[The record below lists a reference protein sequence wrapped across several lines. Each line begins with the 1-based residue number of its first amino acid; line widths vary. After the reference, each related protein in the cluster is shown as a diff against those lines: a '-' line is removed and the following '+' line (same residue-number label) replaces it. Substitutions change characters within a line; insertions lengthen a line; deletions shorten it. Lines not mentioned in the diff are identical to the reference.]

1 MFLQRIELQGFK
13 SFANK
18 TVLEFPSPARNATHS
33 VAGGPAKMGKD
44 SGITA
49 IVGPNGSGKSNIV
62 DAVRWVLG
70 EQSLKLLR
78 GKKSTD
84 VIFSGSIRKSQQSL
98 AEVSLFLNNEDNSA
112 PIDYAEVAITRKIYR
127 DGSSEY
133 LLNKQEVRLFDIV
146 MLLAKANFGHNTYS
160 IIGQGMVDK
169 LVNFSNEERK
179 EFFDEAT
186 GVKQFQ
192 IKRERSVSKLKRS
205 RENLGQA
212 RVLTTE
218 LEPHLKSL
226 TRQVNK
232 LRQRQEIELEL
243 KNIQTLYYG
252 RMWQD
257 LSIQYDEFALSYNT
271 YDKQRLRLENKL
283 SELHSRLEEIQ
294 GLGSRAEEYDKLQEE
309 YNQSLSKQNESL
321 RELALLRGKLETEYD
336 KAGKHDLSYLENRK
350 SELEQKIKDLTAD
363 TKTSRLKLES
373 NTIKLTEKERQI
385 KIISD
390 ELLVWQNNLDIMQE
404 DYYRLKN
411 GGKSNHQFE
420 AVREVLSQK
429 DKISGICGTV
439 SDLGKIK
446 NQRSE
451 SALVAAAGNRLSAVV
466 VENDAV
472 AVECINWLK
481 SNRLP
486 AVTFYPLNRLK
497 EFYLSKEA
505 EDVLGM
511 GGVVGLASD
520 LISYDRKYQKVF
532 EQVFGNTVIVENLEA
547 AKNIGIN
554 RERMVT
560 LDGDVLEKTGV
571 MRGGFRK
578 PDSLAWKTLEDKF
591 FPEAKIKEIAALKAK
606 IEDQRSEREGLFLQ
620 IGDLKAVV
628 QTEGERAKNFYAEVE
643 ASRKELEKVTADLSA
658 SGLSPEEH
666 SELMKETLIK
676 KETAEAVLKEVEE
689 ALLILRDRMDKFNLE
704 EEKKKQEI
712 FSIQQETY
720 NLQNE
725 LNRINTELGQVKIDL
740 ARVETRR
747 EDVLSAIREN
757 LGDAW
762 EFSHKSD
769 YSQVNLEEDKNRIDR
784 LKKQLEMIGGIDP
797 EIEKEYEEVK
807 TRFEFLTEQSLDLE
821 TAIKDLEKVV
831 VELDKLIKAQ
841 FEDEFEKIN
850 KDFSR
855 YFKQLFDGGTAK
867 LSLIQ
872 KEEEQTEAEIIREQ
886 IAQAAVPAGLDAEEQ
901 NLETNLDNAQPK
913 KIIYPEDKSFLANMG
928 IEIEACPP
936 GKKIKAITML
946 SGGEKTMTA
955 LALIC
960 SIINNN
966 PSPFILF
973 DEVDAAL
980 DESNSSKLSRIV
992 KELAHK
998 TQFIII
1004 THNRAIM
1011 SEADVL
1017 YGVTMQGDG
1026 VSRLISL
1033 KLSEIEQIETV

>member
-13 SFANK
+13 SFASK
-18 TVLEFPSPARNATHS
+18 TVLEFPAPDKRSREC
-33 VAGGPAKMGKD
+33 
-44 SGITA
+44 GITA

-84 VIFSGSIRKSQQSL
+84 VIFSGSAKKAQQSL
-98 AEVSLFLNNEDNSA
+98 AEVSLYLNNEDDSA
-112 PIDYAEVAITRKIYR
+112 PIDYADVEITRKIYR

-169 LVNFSNEERK
+169 IVNFSSEERK

-186 GVKQFQ
+186 GVKQYQ
-192 IKRERSVSKLKRS
+192 IKRERSVAKLKRS
-205 RENLGQA
+205 RENMDSA
-212 RVLTTE
+212 TTLMIE

-243 KNIQTLYYG
+243 KQIQSLYYG
-252 RMWQD
+252 RLWQD
-257 LSIQYDEFALSYNT
+257 LSVQYDEFALSYNT
-271 YDKQRLRLENKL
+271 YDKQRIRLENRL
-283 SELHSRLEEIQ
+283 GELHARSEEIK
-294 GLGSRAEEYDKLQEE
+294 GLGSRVEEYDKLQEE
-309 YNQSLSKQNESL
+309 YNGALSGQNETL
-321 RELALLRGKLETEYD
+321 RELTLLRGKLEIEYD
-336 KAGKHDLSYLENRK
+336 KVGKHDLSFLENRK
-350 SELEQKIKDLTAD
+350 SELEQKIKGLSAE
-363 TKTSRLKLES
+363 TKTSRLRLES
-373 NTIKLTEKERQI
+373 SQLKLAEQERQS
-385 KIISD
+385 KVVAD
-390 ELLVWQNNLDIMQE
+390 ELVVWQNNLDIMQE
-404 DYYRLKN
+404 EYYRLKN
-411 GGKSNHQFE
+411 GGRTNHQYE
-420 AVREVLSQK
+420 AVREILGQK
-429 DKISGICGTV
+429 HSISGILGTV
-439 SDLGKIK
+439 SELGKIK
-446 NQRSE
+446 NSRHE
-451 SALVAAAGNRLSAVV
+451 AALSAAAGNKLSAVV
-466 VENDAV
+466 VENDQSAV
-472 AVECINWLK
+472 ACINWLK
-481 SNRLP
+481 ANRLP

-497 EFYLSKEA
+497 DYHLSRETEEVMSENGA
-505 EDVLGM
+505 
-511 GGVVGLASD
+511 VGLAFD
-520 LISYDRKYQKVF
+520 LISYDKKYQKVF
-532 EQVFGNTVIVENLEA
+532 EQVFGSTVVVESLDA
-547 AKNIGIN
+547 ARAIGIN

-578 PDSLAWKTLEDKF
+578 PESLAWKTLEDKF

-606 IEDQRSEREGLFLQ
+606 IEDQRRERENLFLQ
-620 IGDLKAVV
+620 IGDLKTAV
-628 QTEGERAKNFYAEVE
+628 QTENDRAKNFYADLES
-643 ASRKELEKVTADLSA
+643 AKKELQKIVADLSSSTLSPKER
-658 SGLSPEEH
+658 SGL
-666 SELMKETLIK
+666 LKEMLVK
-676 KETAEAVLKEVEE
+676 KEAAEAELKTIEE
-689 ALLILRDRMDKFNLE
+689 NLSVLRDRMDKFNLD

-712 FSIQQETY
+712 FSIQQEAY

-725 LNRINTELGQVKIDL
+725 LNRINSELGSVKIDL

-747 EDVLSAIREN
+747 EDVLIAIREN
-757 LGDAW
+757 LGDEW
-762 EFSHKSD
+762 EFNRKAD
-769 YSQVNLEEDKNRIDR
+769 YSEVNLDEDKIKIDR
-784 LKKQLEMIGGIDP
+784 LRKQLELIGGIDP

-807 TRFEFLTEQSLDLE
+807 TRYEFLSEQTKDLD
-821 TAIKDLEKVV
+821 TAIKDLERVV
-831 VELDKLIKAQ
+831 TELDKLIRAQ

-855 YFKQLFDGGTAK
+855 YFKQLFEGGSAK
-867 LSLIQ
+867 LSLAQ
-872 KEEEQTEAEIIREQ
+872 KQDEQTEAKIIREQ
-886 IAQAAVPAGLDAEEQ
+886 IAQAGTPEGVMDGVEEAAESILDASE
-901 NLETNLDNAQPK
+901 PK

-928 IEIEACPP
+928 IEIEASPP
-936 GKKIKAITML
+936 GKKIKSITIL

-980 DESNSSKLSRIV
+980 DESNSAKLSGIV

-1033 KLSEIEQIETV
+1033 KLSEVDGIDKA

>member
-13 SFANK
+13 SFASK
-18 TVLEFPSPARNATHS
+18 TVLEFPSPDKRS
-33 VAGGPAKMGKD
+33 REC
-44 SGITA
+44 GITA

-84 VIFSGSIRKSQQSL
+84 VIFSGSTKKAQQSL
-98 AEVSLFLNNEDNSA
+98 AEVSLHLNNEDKSA
-112 PIDYAEVAITRKIYR
+112 PIDYAEIEITRKIYR

-169 LVNFSNEERK
+169 IVNFSSEERK

-192 IKRERSVSKLKRS
+192 IKRERSVSKLKKS
-205 RENLGQA
+205 RENLGA
-212 RVLTTE
+212 ALNLIAE

-232 LRQRQEIELEL
+232 LKQRQEVELEL
-243 KNIQTLYYG
+243 KQIQSLYYG
-252 RMWQD
+252 RLWQD
-257 LSIQYDEFALSYNT
+257 LSAQYDDSALSYNT
-271 YDKQRLRLENKL
+271 YDKQRIRLENKI
-283 SELHSRLEEIQ
+283 SELHTRLEEIQ
-294 GLGSRAEEYDKLQEE
+294 GEGSRAEEYDKLQEE
-309 YNQSLSKQNESL
+309 YNGGLSRQNDIL
-321 RELALLRGKLETEYD
+321 RELALLRGKLEVEYD
-336 KAGKHDLSYLENRK
+336 KAGKQDLSFLENRK
-350 SELEQKIKDLTAD
+350 SELEQKIKDLSAE

-373 NTIKLTEKERQI
+373 SQLKLAEKERLS
-385 KIISD
+385 KVVSD
-390 ELLVWQNNLDIMQE
+390 ELIVWQNNLDIMQE
-404 DYYRLKN
+404 EYYRLKN
-411 GGKSNHQFE
+411 GGRTNYQFE
-420 AVREVLSQK
+420 AVREVLGQK
-429 DKISGICGTV
+429 NNIAGILGTV
-439 SDLGKIK
+439 SELGKIK
-446 NQRSE
+446 NSRHE
-451 SALVAAAGNRLSAVV
+451 SALSAAAGNKLSAVV
-466 VENDAV
+466 VENDEA
-472 AVECINWLK
+472 AIAGINWLK
-481 SNRLP
+481 ANRLS

-497 EFYLSKEA
+497 DYYLSKDTE
-505 EDVLGM
+505 EILGEN
-511 GGVVGLASD
+511 GVIGLASE
-520 LISYDRKYQKVF
+520 LISYDKRYQKVF
-532 EQVFGNTVIVENLEA
+532 DQVFGSTVIVESLGVA
-547 AKNIGIN
+547 RVIGIN

-578 PDSLAWKTLEDKF
+578 PESLAWKTMEDKF

-606 IEDQRSEREGLFLQ
+606 IEDQRSERENLFLQ
-620 IGDLKAVV
+620 IGNLKASV
-628 QTEGERAKNFYAEVE
+628 QTETDRAKNFYTDLEL
-643 ASRKELEKVTADLSA
+643 SRKELTKISADLSA
-658 SGLSPEEH
+658 SSLTPEER
-666 SELMKETLIK
+666 SQLLQETIGK
-676 KETAEAVLKEVEE
+676 KEATESSLKVIEDDL
-689 ALLILRDRMDKFNLE
+689 AIWRDRMDQFNLE
-704 EEKKKQEI
+704 EERKKQEI
-712 FSIQQETY
+712 FSHQQETY
-720 NLQNE
+720 NLQIE
-725 LNRINTELGQVKIDL
+725 LNRINSELSRVKIDL

-747 EDVLSAIREN
+747 EDIFVAIKEN
-757 LGDAW
+757 LGEQW
-762 EFSHKSD
+762 EFNRQTD
-769 YSQVNLEEDKNRIDR
+769 YSEVILEEDKLKIDR
-784 LKKQLEMIGGIDP
+784 LKKQLELIGGIDP

-807 TRFEFLTEQSLDLE
+807 NRFEFLNDQTVDLDS
-821 TAIKDLEKVV
+821 AIKDLEKVV
-831 VELDKLIKAQ
+831 TELDKLIRVQ

-855 YFKQLFDGGTAK
+855 YFKQLFEGGTAK
-867 LSLIQ
+867 LSLVQ
-872 KEEEQTEAEIIREQ
+872 KEDEQTEAEIIREQ
-886 IAQAAVPAGLDAEEQ
+886 IAQAGTPEGVMSGAEEAA
-901 NLETNLDNAQPK
+901 ETILDTAEPK

-928 IEIEACPP
+928 IEIEASPP

-980 DESNSSKLSRIV
+980 DESNSAKLSGIV

-1033 KLSEIEQIETV
+1033 KLSEVEAIDKV